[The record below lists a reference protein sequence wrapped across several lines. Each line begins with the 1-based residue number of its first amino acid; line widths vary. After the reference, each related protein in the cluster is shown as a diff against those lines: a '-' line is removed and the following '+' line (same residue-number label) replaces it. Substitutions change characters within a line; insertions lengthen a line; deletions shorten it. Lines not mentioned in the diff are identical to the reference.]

1 MHLTRALTIRL
12 VLVLVAFGVF
22 AWIIWPAPAPVLPMV
37 PAAPAPVLK
46 AVEMVSIAP
55 PAVKVYAPK
64 AKTKL
69 KLSATVQADPAQ
81 HVIAASQVRAD
92 ERPHTV
98 ITLLDERTGEA
109 TTYDRADPL
118 PWLAPETRGELGI
131 SYGLRGDG
139 NAGVP
144 IGRLSLRQ
152 NLLQIKALRLGA
164 QANIDQDGEWFVGL
178 GVFYRW

>member
-1 MHLTRALTIRL
+1 MQLTRALTIRL
-12 VLVLVAFGVF
+12 VLVLAAYGVF

-37 PAAPAPVLK
+37 PAVPAPVLK
-46 AVEMVSIAP
+46 TVEKITIAP
-55 PAVKVYAPK
+55 PAVQVYAPK
-64 AKTKL
+64 AKKKL
-69 KLSATVQADPAQ
+69 KLPAAMQADPAQ

-118 PWLAPETRGELGI
+118 PWMAPETRGELGI
-131 SYGLRGDG
+131 SYGLRDG
-139 NAGVP
+139 AP
-144 IGRLSLRQ
+144 MGRLSLRQ
-152 NLLQIKALRLGA
+152 NVLQIKAVRLGA
-164 QANIDQDGEWFVGL
+164 QANIDQDGQWFVGL